1 MRKME
6 PIKAADLSRINQNY
20 LKNDKARAVRNALNA
35 NDLKSISRTLEGEAE
50 SPHIFSHL

>member
-6 PIKAADLSRINQNY
+6 AIKAADLSRMSQNY
-20 LKNDKARAVRNALNA
+20 LKNDKARAVRNALTA

-50 SPHIFSHL
+50 NPHMF